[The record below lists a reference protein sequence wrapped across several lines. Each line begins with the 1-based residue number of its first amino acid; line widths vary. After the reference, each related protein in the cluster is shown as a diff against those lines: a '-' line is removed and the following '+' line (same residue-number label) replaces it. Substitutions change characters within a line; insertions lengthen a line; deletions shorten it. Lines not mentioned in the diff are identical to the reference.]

1 MRAVRLSQPGDESQL
16 RLEEVA
22 LPEPGP
28 GQVRVRLAAAGV
40 NFIDIYQ
47 RTGLYPL
54 DLPATLGLEGAG
66 TVDAVGSDA
75 DSWQPGD
82 RVAFAGEPGA
92 YAEAVIVAADR
103 LLPVPD
109 SVPLEIAAAAM
120 LQGMT
125 AWCLTRRVFDVQP
138 GQFALVHAAAGGVGG
153 LLVQLVAAR
162 GGRVIATVG
171 SAAKAA
177 RAQALGAQIVVNY
190 READFVGAV
199 AEATGGAGVA
209 VAYDGV
215 GQATFDGSRQSLA
228 RRGMLVLYG
237 QASGVVE
244 AVAPKD
250 LAAGSLFFTRPS
262 LFHYVDTPAALAEA
276 GQAVLQA
283 VAAGELEVRIDRT
296 LPLAE
301 AGRAHALLAGR
312 RSAGKLLLKP

>member
-16 RLEEVA
+16 RLDELP

-54 DLPATLGLEGAG
+54 ALPATLGLEGAG
-66 TVDAVGSDA
+66 TVEAVGSHA
-75 DSWQPGD
+75 DGWQHGD

-92 YAEAVIVAADR
+92 YAEAIIVAADR

-109 SVPLEIAAAAM
+109 SVPLELAAAAM

-153 LLVQLVAAR
+153 LLVQLIAAR

-171 SAAKAA
+171 SAEKAA
-177 RAQALGAQIVVNY
+177 RAQALGAQRVVNY
-190 READFVGAV
+190 RETDFVSAV

-215 GQATFDGSRQSLA
+215 GQATFEGSRQSLA

-250 LAAGSLFFTRPS
+250 LAAGSLFLTRPS

-283 VAAGELEVRIDRT
+283 VATGALKVQIDRT

-301 AGRAHALLAGR
+301 AGRAHTLLAGR
-312 RSAGKLLLKP
+312 RTAGKLLLKP

>member
-1 MRAVRLSQPGDESQL
+1 MRAVRLHRPGDESRL
-16 RLEEVA
+16 RLEE
-22 LPEPGP
+22 LPWPEPGP

-66 TVDAVGSDA
+66 TVEAVGRDA
-75 DSWQPGD
+75 GSWQPGD

-92 YAEAVIVAADR
+92 YAEAVIVPADR
-103 LLPVPD
+103 LLPVPEA
-109 SVPLEIAAAAM
+109 VPLETAAAAM

-153 LLVQLVAAR
+153 LLVQLIAAR
-162 GGRVIATVG
+162 GGRVIATAG

-177 RAQALGAQIVVNY
+177 RAQALGAQVVVNY

-199 AEATGGAGVA
+199 AEATDGAGVA

-215 GQATFDGSRQSLA
+215 GQATFEGSRQSLA

-244 AVAPKD
+244 TVAPKD
-250 LAAGSLFFTRPS
+250 LAAGSLFLTRPS
-262 LFHYVDTPAALAEA
+262 LFHYIDTPAALAEA

-283 VAAGELEVRIDRT
+283 VAAGELEVRVDRT

-312 RSAGKLLLKP
+312 RSAGKLLLTP